1 MSRETLDIVQW
12 VLTLVSIFC
21 ACMAFRSSIRAIKY
35 AECARQW
42 VDSALL
48 TSRPIVIVRAH
59 GVGEK
64 EEDDLNNVRFKSNY
78 RYDIKEKNT

>member
-42 VDSALL
+42 ADSALL
-48 TSRPIVIVRAH
+48 TSRPTF
-59 GVGEK
+59 GSK
-64 EEDDLNNVRFKSNY
+64 KQDDLNNVRFKSNY